1 MGVLNLLFFNKI
13 SSVLYL
19 FISSAAVFTPIIP
32 GLGTVDI
39 CGGLYVLNE
48 TYLNQDTGI
57 RGQLDVCAN
66 IVGENN
72 IIGLSGEII
81 GQGNSVFVNYK
92 YFDHSDFPTTS
103 TSGNPNTLSPNW
115 CIIAELDG
123 NGLVNNSCI
132 FQIIDRSDGVDVNL
146 TFILGVNEVSSP
158 ICSLNVLENNYS
170 NNYPGTPGFFIRN
183 LRVVRVQTGSSFTTQ
198 KFYLQLDRVAYAN
211 SSTTRLDVRTYLN
224 TQNVQSGSDPVY
236 PWILGSY
243 GNTLPSGTTIIPLE
257 VNLQQQSENG
267 TKCNVVTNAYSVNL
281 NGGKAI
287 LTSKTHKTGSDRIFE
302 CFEKLDLIDI
312 NYIINLQG
320 DEPNIDL
327 NDLKHLYKLIN
338 INKPEIG
345 TMAAK
350 IENKSKLNDEN
361 VVKVITENKI
371 TNKNFPIALNFK
383 RRLKDEIINIYHH
396 IGIYAF
402 KPEILKKIINLKQT
416 KNEIKNRLEQ
426 LRAMENRIKINV
438 ALAKFSPI
446 GIDTM
451 EDYLAL
457 KKLLEYNS

>member
-1 MGVLNLLFFNKI
+1 MEYQLFLTHVVKK
-13 SSVLYL
+13 
-19 FISSAAVFTPIIP
+19 AKEA
-32 GLGTVDI
+32 DI
-39 CGGLYVLNE
+39 GDVYVATE
-48 TYLNQDTGI
+48 DK
-57 RGQLDVCAN
+57 
-66 IVGENN
+66 
-72 IIGLSGEII
+72 EII
-81 GQGNSVFVNYK
+81 
-92 YFDHSDFPTTS
+92 DD
-103 TSGNPNTLSPNW
+103 
-115 CIIAELDG
+115 
-123 NGLVNNSCI
+123 
-132 FQIIDRSDGVDVNL
+132 
-146 TFILGVNEVSSP
+146 
-158 ICSLNVLENNYS
+158 
-170 NNYPGTPGFFIRN
+170 
-183 LRVVRVQTGSSFTTQ
+183 
-198 KFYLQLDRVAYAN
+198 
-211 SSTTRLDVRTYLN
+211 
-224 TQNVQSGSDPVY
+224 
-236 PWILGSY
+236 
-243 GNTLPSGTTIIPLE
+243 
-257 VNLQQQSENG
+257 
-267 TKCNVVTNAYSVNL
+267 VNL

-287 LTSKTHKTGSDRIFE
+287 LTSKKHKTGSDRIFE

-345 TMAAK
+345 TIAAE
-350 IENKSKLNDEN
+350 IENKSILNDEN

-371 TNKNFPIALNFK
+371 TNENFPIALDFK
-383 RRLKDEIINIYHH
+383 RRANDQIINIYHH

-416 KNEIKNRLEQ
+416 KNEIKNGLEQ

>member
-1 MGVLNLLFFNKI
+1 MSKTVILIPSRLSAKRLPGKPLLKI
-13 SSVLYL
+13 NG
-19 FISSAAVFTPIIP
+19 ISIISH
-32 GLGTVDI
+32 VVKKAKEADI
-39 CGGLYVLNE
+39 GDVYVATE
-48 TYLNQDTGI
+48 DK
-57 RGQLDVCAN
+57 
-66 IVGENN
+66 
-72 IIGLSGEII
+72 EII
-81 GQGNSVFVNYK
+81 
-92 YFDHSDFPTTS
+92 DD
-103 TSGNPNTLSPNW
+103 
-115 CIIAELDG
+115 
-123 NGLVNNSCI
+123 
-132 FQIIDRSDGVDVNL
+132 
-146 TFILGVNEVSSP
+146 
-158 ICSLNVLENNYS
+158 
-170 NNYPGTPGFFIRN
+170 
-183 LRVVRVQTGSSFTTQ
+183 
-198 KFYLQLDRVAYAN
+198 
-211 SSTTRLDVRTYLN
+211 
-224 TQNVQSGSDPVY
+224 
-236 PWILGSY
+236 
-243 GNTLPSGTTIIPLE
+243 
-257 VNLQQQSENG
+257 
-267 TKCNVVTNAYSVNL
+267 VNL

-287 LTSKTHKTGSDRIFE
+287 LTSKKHKTGSDRIFE

-345 TMAAK
+345 TMAAE
-350 IENKSKLNDEN
+350 IENKSILNDEN

-371 TNKNFPIALNFK
+371 TNENFPIALDFK
-383 RRLKDEIINIYHH
+383 RRANDQIINIYHH
-396 IGIYAF
+396 IGMYAF

>member
-1 MGVLNLLFFNKI
+1 MSKTVILIPSRLSAKRLPGKPLLKI
-13 SSVLYL
+13 NG
-19 FISSAAVFTPIIP
+19 ISIISH
-32 GLGTVDI
+32 VVKKAKEADI
-39 CGGLYVLNE
+39 GDVYVATE
-48 TYLNQDTGI
+48 DK
-57 RGQLDVCAN
+57 
-66 IVGENN
+66 
-72 IIGLSGEII
+72 EII
-81 GQGNSVFVNYK
+81 
-92 YFDHSDFPTTS
+92 DD
-103 TSGNPNTLSPNW
+103 
-115 CIIAELDG
+115 
-123 NGLVNNSCI
+123 
-132 FQIIDRSDGVDVNL
+132 
-146 TFILGVNEVSSP
+146 
-158 ICSLNVLENNYS
+158 
-170 NNYPGTPGFFIRN
+170 
-183 LRVVRVQTGSSFTTQ
+183 
-198 KFYLQLDRVAYAN
+198 
-211 SSTTRLDVRTYLN
+211 
-224 TQNVQSGSDPVY
+224 
-236 PWILGSY
+236 
-243 GNTLPSGTTIIPLE
+243 
-257 VNLQQQSENG
+257 
-267 TKCNVVTNAYSVNL
+267 VNL

-287 LTSKTHKTGSDRIFE
+287 LTSKKHKTGSDRIFE

-371 TNKNFPIALNFK
+371 TNENFPIALDFK
-383 RRLKDEIINIYHH
+383 RRANDQIINIYHH

-426 LRAMENRIKINV
+426 LRAMEHRIKINV

>member
-1 MGVLNLLFFNKI
+1 MSKTVILIPSRLSAKRLPGKPLLKI
-13 SSVLYL
+13 NG
-19 FISSAAVFTPIIP
+19 ISIISH
-32 GLGTVDI
+32 VVKKAKEADI
-39 CGGLYVLNE
+39 GDVYVATE
-48 TYLNQDTGI
+48 DK
-57 RGQLDVCAN
+57 
-66 IVGENN
+66 
-72 IIGLSGEII
+72 EII
-81 GQGNSVFVNYK
+81 
-92 YFDHSDFPTTS
+92 DD
-103 TSGNPNTLSPNW
+103 
-115 CIIAELDG
+115 
-123 NGLVNNSCI
+123 
-132 FQIIDRSDGVDVNL
+132 
-146 TFILGVNEVSSP
+146 
-158 ICSLNVLENNYS
+158 
-170 NNYPGTPGFFIRN
+170 
-183 LRVVRVQTGSSFTTQ
+183 
-198 KFYLQLDRVAYAN
+198 
-211 SSTTRLDVRTYLN
+211 
-224 TQNVQSGSDPVY
+224 
-236 PWILGSY
+236 
-243 GNTLPSGTTIIPLE
+243 
-257 VNLQQQSENG
+257 
-267 TKCNVVTNAYSVNL
+267 VNL

-287 LTSKTHKTGSDRIFE
+287 LTSKKHKTGSDRIFE

-371 TNKNFPIALNFK
+371 TNENFPIALDFK
-383 RRLKDEIINIYHH
+383 RRANDQIINIYHH

>member
-1 MGVLNLLFFNKI
+1 MSKIVILIPSRLSAKRLPGKPLLKI
-13 SSVLYL
+13 NGTSI
-19 FISSAAVFTPIIP
+19 ISHVVKRAKEA
-32 GLGTVDI
+32 DI
-39 CGGLYVLNE
+39 GDVYVATE
-48 TYLNQDTGI
+48 DK
-57 RGQLDVCAN
+57 
-66 IVGENN
+66 
-72 IIGLSGEII
+72 EII
-81 GQGNSVFVNYK
+81 
-92 YFDHSDFPTTS
+92 DD
-103 TSGNPNTLSPNW
+103 
-115 CIIAELDG
+115 
-123 NGLVNNSCI
+123 
-132 FQIIDRSDGVDVNL
+132 
-146 TFILGVNEVSSP
+146 
-158 ICSLNVLENNYS
+158 
-170 NNYPGTPGFFIRN
+170 
-183 LRVVRVQTGSSFTTQ
+183 
-198 KFYLQLDRVAYAN
+198 
-211 SSTTRLDVRTYLN
+211 
-224 TQNVQSGSDPVY
+224 
-236 PWILGSY
+236 
-243 GNTLPSGTTIIPLE
+243 
-257 VNLQQQSENG
+257 
-267 TKCNVVTNAYSVNL
+267 VNL

-287 LTSKTHKTGSDRIFE
+287 LTSKKHKTGSDRIFE

-345 TMAAK
+345 TMAAE
-350 IENKSKLNDEN
+350 IDNKSKLIDEN

-371 TNKNFPIALNFK
+371 TSENFPTALDFK
-383 RRLKDEIINIYHH
+383 RTTNDQIINVYHH

-426 LRAMENRIKINV
+426 LRAMENGIKINV

>member
-1 MGVLNLLFFNKI
+1 MSKTVILIPSRLSAKRLPGKPLLKI
-13 SSVLYL
+13 NG
-19 FISSAAVFTPIIP
+19 ISIISH
-32 GLGTVDI
+32 VVKKAKEADI
-39 CGGLYVLNE
+39 GDVYVATE
-48 TYLNQDTGI
+48 DK
-57 RGQLDVCAN
+57 
-66 IVGENN
+66 
-72 IIGLSGEII
+72 EII
-81 GQGNSVFVNYK
+81 
-92 YFDHSDFPTTS
+92 DD
-103 TSGNPNTLSPNW
+103 
-115 CIIAELDG
+115 
-123 NGLVNNSCI
+123 
-132 FQIIDRSDGVDVNL
+132 
-146 TFILGVNEVSSP
+146 
-158 ICSLNVLENNYS
+158 
-170 NNYPGTPGFFIRN
+170 
-183 LRVVRVQTGSSFTTQ
+183 
-198 KFYLQLDRVAYAN
+198 
-211 SSTTRLDVRTYLN
+211 
-224 TQNVQSGSDPVY
+224 
-236 PWILGSY
+236 
-243 GNTLPSGTTIIPLE
+243 
-257 VNLQQQSENG
+257 
-267 TKCNVVTNAYSVNL
+267 VNL

-287 LTSKTHKTGSDRIFE
+287 LTSKKHKTGSDRIFE

-371 TNKNFPIALNFK
+371 TNENFPIALDFK
-383 RRLKDEIINIYHH
+383 RRANDQIINIYHH

-416 KNEIKNRLEQ
+416 KNEIQNRLEQ